1 MESIKSRSRAI
12 SESAMTSANPCFCP
26 VSVPLGFKRF
36 LCRRIRAEKA
46 TLQMLSPES
55 SSFKVTF
62 SRQKDEFT
70 SISKLGPG

>member
-1 MESIKSRSRAI
+1 
-12 SESAMTSANPCFCP
+12 
-26 VSVPLGFKRF
+26 
-36 LCRRIRAEKA
+36 
-46 TLQMLSPES
+46 MLSPES